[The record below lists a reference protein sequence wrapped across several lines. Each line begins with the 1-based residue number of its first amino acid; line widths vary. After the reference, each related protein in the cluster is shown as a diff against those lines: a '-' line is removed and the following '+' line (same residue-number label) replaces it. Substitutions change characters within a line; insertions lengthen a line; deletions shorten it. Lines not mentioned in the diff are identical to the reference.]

1 LIRVKSDIRLLRIGP
16 YAEDGSYP
24 TRLSGGGTTLTMRV
38 VEYHVLLDGATTPEL
53 SGRTGAP
60 CQDCSWGFP
69 RPARRTRRATLT
81 APGAPRV
88 LPVGQPL
95 AAAAGFGVHGV
106 GILLPR

>member
-1 LIRVKSDIRLLRIGP
+1 MTALAICAVTAAAEKIRGPQPILPHHPDQDPPPDPGLIALTV
-16 YAEDGSYP
+16 AELK
-24 TRLSGGGTTLTMRV
+24 R
-38 VEYHVLLDGATTPEL
+38 L